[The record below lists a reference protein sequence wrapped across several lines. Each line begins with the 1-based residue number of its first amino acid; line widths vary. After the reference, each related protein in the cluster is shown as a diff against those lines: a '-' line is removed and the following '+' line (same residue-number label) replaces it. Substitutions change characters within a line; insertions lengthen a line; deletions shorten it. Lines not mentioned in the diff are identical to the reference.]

1 MLIDAW
7 LLPVSR
13 GKHMHPPGRPGGGQ
27 RANCAYSAINNT
39 SNPLSNANAPN
50 APIRLSIVMAY
61 HYHQANPVSLACARR
76 ASTRSAGPPS
86 GLRVGP

>member
-1 MLIDAW
+1 MLGFCPLVVGSICI
-7 LLPVSR
+7 
-13 GKHMHPPGRPGGGQ
+13 PPGVRGVFFQ

-61 HYHQANPVSLACARR
+61 HYRQANPVSLACARR